1 MKRITDI
8 KELREIQMRIMDSIH
23 FFCIK
28 NNLCY
33 SLSSGTLLGAIRHKG
48 YIPWDDDIDIYM
60 PRKSYDVFVNTFGT
74 QDGKYELVNH
84 RNRDKYTQTYAKV
97 IDNTTI
103 AYEKGFNAPDMG
115 VWVDVF
121 PIDGMPEGKYR
132 RKILFL
138 TKRFMSMLIQGG
150 YKDESAKGIK
160 HLFCRYFPIRMKH
173 RYDLFEQIITR
184 WPESKDL
191 CNLSSGGPLSDCSFP
206 STCFESIVEVPFEDR
221 TWFAM
226 NGWDTY
232 LRRTYGDYMKLPPIE
247 QRTQHNFEAYH
258 K

>member
-60 PRKSYDVFVNTFGT
+60 PRKSYEVFINSFGV
-74 QDGKYELVNH
+74 QDGKFELVDY

-121 PIDGMPEGKYR
+121 PVDGMPEGKFLR
-132 RKILFL
+132 TVLFIA
-138 TKRFMSMLIQGG
+138 KRFVSMLIQNG
-150 YKDESAKGIK
+150 YKNENSKGMK
-160 HLFCRYFPIRMKH
+160 YLFSRYFPIRMSS
-173 RYDLFEQIITR
+173 RYKLFEWITTR
-184 WPESKDL
+184 WPKGNDI
-191 CNLSSGGPLSDCSFP
+191 CNLSSGGPLKDSSFP
-206 STCFESIVEVPFEDR
+206 VSCFEHTIEVSFEDR
-221 TWFAM
+221 KWYAM

-232 LRRTYGDYMKLPPIE
+232 LHRTYGDYMKLPPVE
-247 QRTQHNFEAYH
+247 KQTHHDFEAYY